1 VGRVDHDQNHQLV
14 GIEFSYVVFLLF
26 ILAATRDHNHTFN
39 AVIQQGLHK
48 MIEQKVKFISDG
60 LTLDGAF
67 FVDENNNDTSLPI
80 VIACSG
86 FTGQKNIHPER
97 YARALTKKG
106 FTVFGFD
113 YRGFG
118 ESEGVRERVILEE
131 QVRDIANAV
140 SIVHERAT
148 EEHRKVVLAGWG
160 MAGGLILDAYRIC
173 EGQVAALVSMNG
185 FFDGLRVQKAL
196 RGEHGWKEF
205 KQFMATE
212 RLRLAKGG
220 EKKGIDPFDIYP
232 LDPVSREY
240 VFTELV
246 KAPGYGVTC
255 DLDFADSLI
264 SFKPEAH
271 LDERFSSVPLL
282 IAHGADNELHP
293 VTEPKSLYAAYP
305 GPKELFL
312 LEGGGHTEWM
322 LDENPLFIKF
332 SSKIAEWIK
341 ASC

>member
-1 VGRVDHDQNHQLV
+1 
-14 GIEFSYVVFLLF
+14 
-26 ILAATRDHNHTFN
+26 
-39 AVIQQGLHK
+39 
-48 MIEQKVKFISDG
+48 MIEQKVSFYSDG
-60 LTLDGAF
+60 LKLDGAF
-67 FVDENNNDTSLPI
+67 FVDENNSNPDLPI

-97 YARALTKKG
+97 YARAWAPKG

-118 ESEGVRERVILEE
+118 DSEGIRERVILEE

-140 SIVHERAT
+140 AIVHERAK
-148 EEHRKVVLAGWG
+148 EEGRKVFLAGWG
-160 MAGGLILDAYRIC
+160 MAGGLILDAFRIC
-173 EGQVAALVSMNG
+173 EDQVDGLIAMNG
-185 FFDGLRVQKAL
+185 FFDAVRVQKAL

-246 KAPGYGVTC
+246 KAPGYGVTS
-255 DLDFADSLI
+255 DFDFADSLI
-264 SFKPEAH
+264 SFKPEAN
-271 LDERFSSVPLL
+271 LDERFSNIPML
-282 IAHGADNELHP
+282 IAHGAENDLHP
-293 VTEPKSLYAAYP
+293 VTEPKALYAAYP
-305 GPKELFL
+305 GPKDLFL
-312 LEGGGHTEWM
+312 LPKGGHTEWM
-322 LDENPLFIKF
+322 LDDDPRFIQF
-332 SSKIAEWIK
+332 SSYIADWMV
-341 ASC
+341 ANN

>member
-1 VGRVDHDQNHQLV
+1 
-14 GIEFSYVVFLLF
+14 
-26 ILAATRDHNHTFN
+26 
-39 AVIQQGLHK
+39 
-48 MIEQKVKFISDG
+48 MIEQKTKFISDG
-60 LTLDGAF
+60 LSLDGAF
-67 FVDENNNDTSLPI
+67 FTDEANNNPKLPI
-80 VIACSG
+80 VIVCSG

-97 YARALTKKG
+97 YARAWTKKG
-106 FTVFGFD
+106 YTVFGFD

-118 ESEGVRERVILEE
+118 ESEGTRERVILEE

-140 SIVHERAT
+140 AIVSERAV
-148 EEHRKVVLAGWG
+148 EEGRKVVLAGWG

-173 EGQVAALVSMNG
+173 EDQVAGLVAMNG
-185 FFDGLRVQKAL
+185 FFDAVRVQKAQ

-220 EKKGIDPFDIYP
+220 EKKGIDPFEIYP

-264 SFKPEAH
+264 SFKPEVH
-271 LDERFSSVPLL
+271 LDERFADIPLL
-282 IAHGADNELHP
+282 VAHGAENDLHP

-305 GPKELFL
+305 GPKSLFL
-312 LEGGGHTEWM
+312 LDDAGHTEWM
-322 LDENPLFIKF
+322 LDEDPRFIEF
-332 SSKIAEWIK
+332 SSHIANWIAETI
-341 ASC
+341 